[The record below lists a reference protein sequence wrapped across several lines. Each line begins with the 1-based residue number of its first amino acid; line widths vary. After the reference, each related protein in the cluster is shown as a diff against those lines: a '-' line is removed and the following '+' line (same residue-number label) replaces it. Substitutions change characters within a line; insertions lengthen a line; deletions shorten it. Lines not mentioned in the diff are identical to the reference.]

1 MSLTGVLAGEWTKV
15 RSLRSMSLG
24 VLLALGMGAGFGAL
38 TSYAAGRSYAQ
49 LSPQAQATF
58 DPAASSLRVYL
69 SVQLVLG
76 ILGVLTVTSEYASG
90 TIRASLSAV
99 PRRTRL
105 LAAKVA
111 VFTAGALVLGQ
122 LIAFLA
128 FLAGQPM
135 IAAQGAPSTTLDAPG
150 VLTAVTGAGLVMAA
164 VGVLGIALG
173 VLTRSTAAGLITVAV
188 LTVLVPSFIPA
199 LPEPLSSGLGRY
211 WPTTAAAQLTKVV
224 PDAAALN
231 GWAGLG
237 LLMALVTAALTGAF
251 IVFHRRDV

>member
-1 MSLTGVLAGEWTKV
+1 MSMTGVLAGEWTKV

-24 VLLALGMGAGFGAL
+24 MLLALGMGAGFGAL
-38 TSYAAGRSYAQ
+38 TSYAAGRDYAG
-49 LSPQAQATF
+49 LSPQARAAF

-99 PRRTRL
+99 PRRARL

-111 VFTAGALVLGQ
+111 VFTVCALVLGQ
-122 LIAFLA
+122 LVAVLA

-135 IAAQGAPSTTLDAPG
+135 IAAQGAPSTTLGAPG
-150 VLTAVTGAGLVMAA
+150 VLTAVTGAGLVMTA

-173 VLTRSTAAGLITVAV
+173 VLTRSTTVGLITVAF

-199 LPEPLSSGLGRY
+199 LPEPLSSTLGRY

-224 PDAAALN
+224 PDAGALD
-231 GWAGLG
+231 GWAGLA
-237 LLMALVTAALTGAF
+237 LLVALVAAALTAAF
-251 IVFHRRDV
+251 VVFQKRDI

>member
-15 RSLRSMSLG
+15 RSLRSMAYG
-24 VLLALGMGAGFGAL
+24 ALLALAMGAGFGML
-38 TSYAAGRSYAQ
+38 TSYAAGRDYAR
-49 LSPQAQATF
+49 SSAEARASF

-69 SVQLVLG
+69 SIQLVLG
-76 ILGVLTVTSEYASG
+76 ILGVLTITSEYASG
-90 TIRASLSAV
+90 TIRASLGAV
-99 PRRTRL
+99 PRRSRL

-122 LIAFLA
+122 LVALLA
-128 FLAGQPM
+128 FLVGQPVM
-135 IAAQGAPSTTLDAPG
+135 AAQGAPSTTLGAPG
-150 VLTAVTGAGLVMAA
+150 VLLAVVGAGLVMTA
-164 VGVLGIALG
+164 VGVLGVALG

-199 LPEPLSSGLGRY
+199 LPEPLSSVLGRY

-224 PDAAALN
+224 PDAGALD

-237 LLMALVTAALTGAF
+237 LLAALVSAALAAAF
-251 IVFHRRDV
+251 VVFGRRDV